1 MKTEVKKRTDITGAV
16 LAGGK
21 SSRMGR
27 DKALLK
33 LDRRTSI
40 ERVVRTLEEVFE
52 SVVIISD
59 RGTRYGFLGV
69 PVYPDIFKH
78 CGPLGGI
85 HTALTI
91 AKTSAVFFASCDL
104 VFLTSHVVLSII
116 DEPLRG
122 DAVLA
127 STESGIQPL
136 CGLYSRRC
144 LQPLEEHLTSRQLSV
159 FGFLHG
165 VSTSTIDVSE
175 NGLALTNINTPDEYT
190 TALRGLRRGSLDPSG
205 KVR

>member
-85 HTALTI
+85 HAALAV
-91 AKTSAVFFASCDL
+91 AKTNAIFVASCDL
-104 VFLTSHVVLSII
+104 ALLSSNVVVLII
-116 DEPLRG
+116 DKPVRG
-122 DAVLA
+122 DVVVA
-127 STESGIQPL
+127 SKESGIQPL
-136 CGLYSRRC
+136 CGVYSRGC
-144 LQPLEEHLTSRQLSV
+144 LQPLEEHLRGGQLSV

-190 TALRGLRRGSLDPSG
+190 RAIGLLRGRE
-205 KVR
+205 